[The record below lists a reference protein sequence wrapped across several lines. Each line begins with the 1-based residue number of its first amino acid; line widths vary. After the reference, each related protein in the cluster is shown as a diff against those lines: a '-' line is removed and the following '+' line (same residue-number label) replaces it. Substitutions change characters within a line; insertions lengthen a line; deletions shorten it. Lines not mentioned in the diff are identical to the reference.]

1 MRIDMEEILK
11 KLGQIWSFYLFL
23 ALRVFPIIATAVY
36 VFITPDSILP
46 EKGNLYTLITVFL
59 IFSFLLWYLF
69 STFKN
74 LVDNLLYLVL
84 VGDLLFITFL
94 VRYTGGFQS
103 DFFLAYLLLTTVE
116 AIYFGLGFGLV
127 VGILSAFSYIAGNM
141 DRLGDVYW
149 MHLGLRV
156 FFLMAIAALVGFFS
170 ERERERR
177 EIERLNKL
185 LDKRIAE
192 LSTLYD
198 IGKSIHSTLELD
210 KLLNAILDM
219 VSVAMRLKSTA
230 ILLSDEMTG
239 TLKFMMS
246 KGFPD
251 EMNDL
256 YFNLGEDGVGW
267 VAKEGRPLL
276 LSDAHKDERFA
287 FFKGKKTDI
296 SSFLA
301 VPLMSKGWVMGVF
314 CATDP
319 LNNAFSDDEVRLFT
333 AVASQISVAIENAR
347 LYEETKKLAIT
358 DGLTELYTP
367 RTFHQSLQAEV
378 DRAKRYGNTLSL
390 LMADVDHFKAHND
403 EFGHP
408 SGDEVLKI
416 VAKIIK
422 KNCRSTDVV
431 ARYGGEEFVAILI
444 NATDEVATTVA
455 ERIRADMEAQEF
467 PGNEKKPKVH
477 KTISIGISSFP
488 RDADDK
494 ASLTQRADEA
504 LYQAKRSGRNRVC
517 VYGS

>member
-1 MRIDMEEILK
+1 MRIDMEAVLK
-11 KLGQIWSFYLFL
+11 KLETIWSFYLFL
-23 ALRVFPIIATAVY
+23 ALRILPIIATALY
-36 VFITPDSILP
+36 VFITPDAILS
-46 EKGNLYTLITVFL
+46 EKESLYALLAVFL
-59 IFSFLLWYLF
+59 IFSFTLWYLF
-69 STFKN
+69 LTFKEYI
-74 LVDNLLYLVL
+74 DTLLYLVL
-84 VGDLLFITFL
+84 AGDLLFITFL

-103 DFFLAYLLLTTVE
+103 DFFLAYFLLTTVE

-127 VGILSAFSYIAGNM
+127 VGVLSAASYLAGNM

-156 FFLMAIAALVGFFS
+156 FFLMSIAAMVGFFS
-170 ERERERR
+170 ERERERK

-185 LDKRIAE
+185 LDRRVAE

-251 EMNDL
+251 EMNEL

-267 VAKEGRPLL
+267 VAKEGKPLL

-287 FFKGKKTDI
+287 FFKGRKMDI
-296 SSFLA
+296 SSFMA
-301 VPLMSKGWVMGVF
+301 VPLISKGWVMGVF

-319 LNNAFSDDEVRLFT
+319 LNKAFSEDEVRLFT
-333 AVASQISVAIENAR
+333 AVAGQISVAIENAR
-347 LYEETKKLAIT
+347 LYEETRKLAIT

-408 SGDEVLKI
+408 SGDEVLKL
-416 VAKIIK
+416 VSKIIK
-422 KNCRSTDVV
+422 KNCRSTDIV

-444 NATDEVATTVA
+444 NASDEVAGTVA

-467 PGNEKKPKVH
+467 PGNEQKPKVH
-477 KTISIGISSFP
+477 KTISIGIASFP
-488 RDADDK
+488 RDAEDK
-494 ASLTQRADEA
+494 AGLTQKADEA
-504 LYQAKRSGRNRVC
+504 LYQAKRAGRNRVC
-517 VYGS
+517 VYGG